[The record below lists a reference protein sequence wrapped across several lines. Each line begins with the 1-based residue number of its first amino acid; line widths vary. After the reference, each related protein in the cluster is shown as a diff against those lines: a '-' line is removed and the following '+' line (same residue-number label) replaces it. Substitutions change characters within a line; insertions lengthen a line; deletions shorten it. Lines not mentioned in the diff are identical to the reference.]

1 MNNGMT
7 TAETARATAPVVML
21 NRATGQTAASKLP
34 LLNTLN
40 VTIWIVDL
48 LSKYFIHL
56 EYFLVNVFGF
66 DNSRN
71 TTADDQS

>member
-40 VTIWIVDL
+40 VTI
-48 LSKYFIHL
+48 
-56 EYFLVNVFGF
+56 
-66 DNSRN
+66 
-71 TTADDQS
+71 